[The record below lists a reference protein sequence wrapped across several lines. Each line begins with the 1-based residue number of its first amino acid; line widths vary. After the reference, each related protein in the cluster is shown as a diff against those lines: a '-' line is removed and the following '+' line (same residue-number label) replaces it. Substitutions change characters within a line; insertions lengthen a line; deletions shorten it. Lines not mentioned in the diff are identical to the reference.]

1 MLELTRLNGNRF
13 FVNSDLIQYAEAA
26 PDTVLTLVTGEKLVV
41 SETCGQVVAAAL
53 AYRSQVLRA
62 TWPDAAAALTARTA
76 HDAATSR
83 KPSQNGPIP
92 LSVLEHKRS

>member
-41 SETCGQVVAAAL
+41 SESCSQVIAAAL
-53 AYRSQVLRA
+53 VYRSEVLRA
-62 TWPDAAAALTARTA
+62 TWPDAASALIGRTA
-76 HDAATSR
+76 HDAASYGELTQR
-83 KPSQNGPIP
+83 GPVP
-92 LSVLEHKRS
+92 LPVHERELS